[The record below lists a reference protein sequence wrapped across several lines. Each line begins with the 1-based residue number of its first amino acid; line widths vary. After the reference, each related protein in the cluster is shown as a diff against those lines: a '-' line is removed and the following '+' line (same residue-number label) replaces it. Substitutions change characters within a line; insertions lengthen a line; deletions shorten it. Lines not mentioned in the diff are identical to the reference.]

1 MQTTKSI
8 DEAFIKCEDICRRA
22 SSTFYASFSALPYQK
37 RRAVHAVYALCR
49 YLDDIADGDSHPVVE
64 QSEQLTQLV
73 DERDRLLRGIHQRS
87 MNNSEE
93 EHRYRLMA
101 LVDAKE
107 RLTRLYEGD
116 STAAQGEAVFI
127 AMNEVFKQFPVRLT
141 DFETI
146 IEGMEDDLFEVRH
159 KTWDEV
165 RAYCYKVASAVGLVL
180 IEIYGCEDAGAR
192 IHAIDMGI
200 QLQMINILRD
210 VAEDYRSGRVYL
222 PINALGEYN
231 IDVSELGN
239 TEFGTNHRWKSFV
252 QEYIEV
258 VRRHQESAQHLFEYL
273 DTKSQLQPQLMCEA
287 YEAIFHEIVRCSGDV
302 FSKRP
307 SLSKWRKIR
316 LAAKLSLRR
325 LRARWS

>member
-1 MQTTKSI
+1 
-8 DEAFIKCEDICRRA
+8 
-22 SSTFYASFSALPYQK
+22 
-37 RRAVHAVYALCR
+37 
-49 YLDDIADGDSHPVVE
+49 
-64 QSEQLTQLV
+64 
-73 DERDRLLRGIHQRS
+73 
-87 MNNSEE
+87 
-93 EHRYRLMA
+93 
-101 LVDAKE
+101 
-107 RLTRLYEGD
+107 
-116 STAAQGEAVFI
+116 
-127 AMNEVFKQFPVRLT
+127 
-141 DFETI
+141 
-146 IEGMEDDLFEVRH
+146 MEDDLFEVRH

-210 VAEDYRSGRVYL
+210 VAEDYRSGRIYL
-222 PINALGEYN
+222 PINVLGEYN
-231 IDVSELGN
+231 IDTSELGN

>member
-1 MQTTKSI
+1 MNKSTSI
-8 DEAFIKCEDICRRA
+8 EEAFLECEEICRRA
-22 SSTFYASFSALPYQK
+22 SSTFFASFSALPFKK

-49 YLDDIADGDSHPVVE
+49 YLDDIADGDSRPVVRE
-64 QSEQLTQLV
+64 SEALNKLV
-73 DERDRLLRGIHQRS
+73 DERDKLLQSIHQTA
-87 MNNSEE
+87 MNNPPE

-107 RLTRLYEGD
+107 RLTRLFAGD
-116 STAAQGEAVFI
+116 ESATQDEAIFI
-127 AMNEVFKQFPVRLT
+127 AINEVFKHFPVRLS

-200 QLQMINILRD
+200 QLQLINILRD
-210 VAEDYRSGRVYL
+210 VSEDYRSGRIYL

-231 IDVSELGN
+231 IDISELGN

-252 QEYIEV
+252 QEYIGI
-258 VRRHQESAQHLFEYL
+258 VRRHRESAQHLFEYL
-273 DTKSQLQPQLMCEA
+273 DSKSQLQPQLMCEA
-287 YEAIFHEIVRCSGDV
+287 YDAIFHEIVRRSGDV

-316 LAAKLSLRR
+316 LAVKLSLRR

>member
-8 DEAFIKCEDICRRA
+8 EEAFIECEEICRRA

-49 YLDDIADGDSHPVVE
+49 YLDDIADGDTHPVVQE
-64 QSEQLTQLV
+64 TEELTQLV
-73 DERDRLLRGIHQRS
+73 EERDRLLREIHQTS
-87 MNNSEE
+87 MNNSEQ

-116 STAAQGEAVFI
+116 TTAAQGEAVFI

-210 VAEDYRSGRVYL
+210 VAEDYRSGRIYL

-231 IDVSELGN
+231 IDISELGN

-252 QEYIEV
+252 QEYIEI

-273 DTKSQLQPQLMCEA
+273 DTKSRLQPQLMCEA

>member
-8 DEAFIKCEDICRRA
+8 EEAFIECEEICRRA

-49 YLDDIADGDSHPVVE
+49 YLDDIADGDTHPVVQE
-64 QSEQLTQLV
+64 SEELTQLV
-73 DERDRLLRGIHQRS
+73 EERDRLLREIHQTT
-87 MNNSEE
+87 MNNSEQ

-116 STAAQGEAVFI
+116 ATAAQGEAVFI

-231 IDVSELGN
+231 IDISELGN

-252 QEYIEV
+252 QEYIEI

-273 DTKSQLQPQLMCEA
+273 DAKSRLQPQLMCEA
-287 YEAIFHEIVRCSGDV
+287 YEAIFHEIVRRSGDV

>member
-1 MQTTKSI
+1 MQTTQSI
-8 DEAFIKCEDICRRA
+8 EEAFIECEEICRRA

-49 YLDDIADGDSHPVVE
+49 YLDDIADGDTHPVVQE
-64 QSEQLTQLV
+64 SEELTQLV
-73 DERDRLLRGIHQRS
+73 EERDRLLREIHQTS
-87 MNNSEE
+87 MNNSEQ

-116 STAAQGEAVFI
+116 ATAAQGEAVFI

-210 VAEDYRSGRVYL
+210 VAEDYRSGRIYL
-222 PINALGEYN
+222 PINALSEYN
-231 IDVSELGN
+231 IDISELGN

-252 QEYIEV
+252 QEYIEI

-273 DTKSQLQPQLMCEA
+273 DAKSRLQPQLMCEA
-287 YEAIFHEIVRCSGDV
+287 YEAIFHEIVRRSGDV

>member
-8 DEAFIKCEDICRRA
+8 EEAFIECEEICRRA

-49 YLDDIADGDSHPVVE
+49 YLDDIADGDTHPVVQE
-64 QSEQLTQLV
+64 SEELTQLV
-73 DERDRLLRGIHQRS
+73 EERDRLLREIHQTS
-87 MNNSEE
+87 MNNSEQ

-116 STAAQGEAVFI
+116 ATAAQGEAVFI

-231 IDVSELGN
+231 IDISELGN

-252 QEYIEV
+252 QEYIEI

-273 DTKSQLQPQLMCEA
+273 DAKSRLQPQLMCEA
-287 YEAIFHEIVRCSGDV
+287 YEAIFHEIVRRSGDV

>member
-1 MQTTKSI
+1 MNRNESI
-8 DEAFIKCEDICRRA
+8 EEAFLEWEDICRQA
-22 SSTFYASFSALPYQK
+22 SSTFFATFSALPFQK

-49 YLDDIADGDSHPVVE
+49 YLDDIADGDTHPVVQE
-64 QSEQLTQLV
+64 TEYLNNLV
-73 DERDRLLRGIHQRS
+73 NERDKLLQSIHQTS
-87 MNNSEE
+87 MNNSKE

-107 RLTRLYEGD
+107 RLTRLFEGD
-116 STAAQGEAVFI
+116 ETATNGEAIFI
-127 AMNEVFKQFPVRLT
+127 AINEVFKQFPVRLT

-180 IEIYGCEDAGAR
+180 VEIYGCEDAGAR

-210 VAEDYRSGRVYL
+210 VSEDYRSGRIYL
-222 PINALGEYN
+222 PINTLSEYN
-231 IDVSELGN
+231 IEITELGN
-239 TEFGTNHRWKSFV
+239 PEFGTNNRWKSFV
-252 QEYIEV
+252 QEYIEI

-273 DTKSQLQPQLMCEA
+273 DSKSQLQPKLMCEA
-287 YEAIFHEIVRCSGDV
+287 YDAIFHEIVRCSGDV
-302 FSKRP
+302 LSKRP

>member
-1 MQTTKSI
+1 MSKGNSV
-8 DEAFIKCEDICRRA
+8 DEAFLECEEICRRA
-22 SSTFYASFSALPYQK
+22 SSTFFASFSALPYQK

-49 YLDDIADGDSHPVVE
+49 YLDDIADGDSHPIVQE
-64 QSEQLTQLV
+64 SQRLHKLV
-73 DERDRLLRGIHQRS
+73 DERNQLLQNIHQTP

-116 STAAQGEAVFI
+116 ETATQEEAIFV
-127 AMNEVFKQFPVRLT
+127 AMNEVFKQFSVRLT

-180 IEIYGCEDAGAR
+180 IEIYGCDDAGAR

-210 VAEDYRSGRVYL
+210 VSEDYRSGRIYL
-222 PINALGEYN
+222 PINTLSEYN
-231 IDVSELGN
+231 INISELGN
-239 TEFGTNHRWKSFV
+239 AEFGTNNRWKAFV
-252 QEYIEV
+252 QEYIEI

-273 DTKSQLQPQLMCEA
+273 DSKSRLQPQLMCEA
-287 YEAIFHEIVRCSGDV
+287 YDAMFHEIVRRSGDV

>member
-1 MQTTKSI
+1 MVRMDSI
-8 DEAFIKCEDICRRA
+8 EEAFLECEDICRRA
-22 SSTFYASFSALPYQK
+22 SSTFYASFSALPFKK

-49 YLDDIADGDSHPVVE
+49 YLDDIADGDSHPVVQE
-64 QSEQLTQLV
+64 SEELHKLV
-73 DERDRLLRGIHQRS
+73 EERDLLLKNIHQTS

-101 LVDAKE
+101 LVDAKV
-107 RLTRLYEGD
+107 RLTQLFEGD
-116 STAAQGEAVFI
+116 ETAARGEAIFI

-180 IEIYGCEDAGAR
+180 IEIYGCDDAGAR

-210 VAEDYRSGRVYL
+210 VSEDYRSGRIYL
-222 PINALGEYN
+222 PINVLSEYN
-231 IDVSELGN
+231 IESSELGN

-252 QEYIEV
+252 QEYIEI

-273 DTKSQLQPQLMCEA
+273 DSKSQLQPQLMCEA
-287 YEAIFHEIVRCSGDV
+287 YDAIFHEIVRRSGDV

-307 SLSKWRKIR
+307 SLSTWRKIR

>member
-1 MQTTKSI
+1 MDSI
-8 DEAFIKCEDICRRA
+8 EEAFLECEDICRRA
-22 SSTFYASFSALPYQK
+22 SSTFYASFSALPFKK

-49 YLDDIADGDSHPVVE
+49 YLDDIADGDSHPVVQE
-64 QSEQLTQLV
+64 SEELHKLV
-73 DERDRLLRGIHQRS
+73 EERDLLLKNIHQTS

-101 LVDAKE
+101 LVDAKV
-107 RLTRLYEGD
+107 RLTRLFDGD
-116 STAAQGEAVFI
+116 ETAARGEAIFI

-165 RAYCYKVASAVGLVL
+165 RAYCYKVASAVGLEL
-180 IEIYGCEDAGAR
+180 IEIYGCDDAGAR

-210 VAEDYRSGRVYL
+210 VSEDYRSGRIYL
-222 PINALGEYN
+222 PINTLSEYN
-231 IDVSELGN
+231 INISELGN
-239 TEFGTNHRWKSFV
+239 AEFGTNNRWKAFV
-252 QEYIEV
+252 QEYIEI

-273 DTKSQLQPQLMCEA
+273 DSKSRLQPQLMCEA
-287 YEAIFHEIVRCSGDV
+287 YDAMFHEIVRRSGDV

>member
-1 MQTTKSI
+1 MVKMDSI
-8 DEAFIKCEDICRRA
+8 DEAFLECEDICRRA
-22 SSTFYASFSALPYQK
+22 SSTFYASFSALPFKK

-49 YLDDIADGDSHPVVE
+49 YLDDIADGDSHPFVQESEKLHKLVE
-64 QSEQLTQLV
+64 
-73 DERDRLLRGIHQRS
+73 ERDLLLKNIHQTS

-107 RLTRLYEGD
+107 RLTRLYQGD
-116 STAAQGEAVFI
+116 ETATQGEAIFI

-159 KTWDEV
+159 RTWDEV

-180 IEIYGCEDAGAR
+180 IEIYGCDDAGAR

-210 VAEDYRSGRVYL
+210 VSEDYRSGRIYL
-222 PINALGEYN
+222 PINALSEYN
-231 IDVSELGN
+231 IEISELGN
-239 TEFGTNHRWKSFV
+239 AEFGTNHRWKSFV
-252 QEYIEV
+252 QEYIEI

-273 DTKSQLQPQLMCEA
+273 DSKSQLQPQLMCEA
-287 YEAIFHEIVRCSGDV
+287 YDAIFHEIVRRSGDV

>member
-1 MQTTKSI
+1 MNNADMI
-8 DEAFIKCEDICRRA
+8 EEAFLECEEICRHA
-22 SSTFYASFSALPYQK
+22 SSTFYASFSALPFQK

-49 YLDDIADGDSHPVVE
+49 YLDDIADGDSHPNV
-64 QSEQLTQLV
+64 QHSERLDQLV
-73 DERDRLLRGIHQRS
+73 SERDTLLKSIHQTPT
-87 MNNSEE
+87 NNSEE

-116 STAAQGEAVFI
+116 ETAAQGEHIFVAI
-127 AMNEVFKQFPVRLT
+127 NEVFKQFPVRLT

-210 VAEDYRSGRVYL
+210 VAEDHRSGRIYL
-222 PINALGEYN
+222 PINVLNEYN
-231 IDVSELGN
+231 IEISELGN

-252 QEYIEV
+252 QEYIEI

-273 DTKSQLQPQLMCEA
+273 DSKSQLQPQLMCEA
-287 YEAIFHEIVRCSGDV
+287 YDAIFHEIVRCSGDV

-316 LAAKLSLRR
+316 LAAKLSMKR

>member
-8 DEAFIKCEDICRRA
+8 EEAFIECEEICRRA

-49 YLDDIADGDSHPVVE
+49 YLDDIADGDTHPVVQE
-64 QSEQLTQLV
+64 TEELTQLV
-73 DERDRLLRGIHQRS
+73 EERDRLLREIHQTS
-87 MNNSEE
+87 MNNSEQ

-116 STAAQGEAVFI
+116 ATAAQGEAVFI

-210 VAEDYRSGRVYL
+210 VAEDYRSGRIYL

-231 IDVSELGN
+231 IDISELGN

-252 QEYIEV
+252 QEYIEI

-273 DTKSQLQPQLMCEA
+273 DAKSRLQPQLMCEA
-287 YEAIFHEIVRCSGDV
+287 YEAIFHEIVRRSGDV

>member
-1 MQTTKSI
+1 MSKGNSV
-8 DEAFIKCEDICRRA
+8 DEAFLECEEICRRA
-22 SSTFYASFSALPYQK
+22 SSTFFASFSALPYQK

-49 YLDDIADGDSHPVVE
+49 YLDDIADGDSHPIVQE
-64 QSEQLTQLV
+64 SQRLHKLV
-73 DERDRLLRGIHQRS
+73 DERNQLLQDIHQTP

-116 STAAQGEAVFI
+116 ETASQGEAIFV
-127 AMNEVFKQFPVRLT
+127 AMNEVFKQFSVRLT

-180 IEIYGCEDAGAR
+180 IEIYGCDDAGAR

-210 VAEDYRSGRVYL
+210 VSEDYRSGRIYL
-222 PINALGEYN
+222 PINTLSEYN
-231 IDVSELGN
+231 INISELGN
-239 TEFGTNHRWKSFV
+239 AEFGTNNRWKAFV
-252 QEYIEV
+252 QEYIEI

-273 DTKSQLQPQLMCEA
+273 DSKSRLQPQLMCEA
-287 YEAIFHEIVRCSGDV
+287 YDAMFHEIVRRSGDV

>member
-1 MQTTKSI
+1 MNKAETI
-8 DEAFIKCEDICRRA
+8 EEAFLECEEICRRA
-22 SSTFYASFSALPYQK
+22 SSTFFASFSALPYQK

-49 YLDDIADGDSHPVVE
+49 YLDDIADGDARPSVHE
-64 QSEQLTQLV
+64 SQALDKLV
-73 DERDRLLRGIHQRS
+73 QERDTLLQGIHQTK
-87 MNNSEE
+87 MNNTPE

-107 RLTRLYEGD
+107 RLTRLFEGD
-116 STAAQGEAVFI
+116 ETATQGEAIFI
-127 AMNEVFKQFPVRLT
+127 AINEVFKQFPVRLT

-159 KTWDEV
+159 KTWDEM

-222 PINALGEYN
+222 PINVLGDYN
-231 IDVSELGN
+231 IEISELGN

-252 QEYIEV
+252 QEYIEI

-273 DTKSQLQPQLMCEA
+273 DPKSQLQPQLMCEA
-287 YEAIFHEIVRCSGDV
+287 YDAIFHEIVRCSGDV

>member
-1 MQTTKSI
+1 MQTTQSI
-8 DEAFIKCEDICRRA
+8 EEAFIECEEICRRA

-49 YLDDIADGDSHPVVE
+49 YLDDIADGDTHPVVQE
-64 QSEQLTQLV
+64 SEELTQLV
-73 DERDRLLRGIHQRS
+73 EERDRLLREIHQTS
-87 MNNSEE
+87 MNNSEQ

-107 RLTRLYEGD
+107 RLTRLFEGD
-116 STAAQGEAVFI
+116 ATAAQGEAVFI

-210 VAEDYRSGRVYL
+210 VAEDYRSGRIYL
-222 PINALGEYN
+222 PINALSEYN
-231 IDVSELGN
+231 IDISELGN

-252 QEYIEV
+252 QEYIKI

-273 DTKSQLQPQLMCEA
+273 DAKSRLQPQLMCEA
-287 YEAIFHEIVRCSGDV
+287 YEAIFHEIVRRSGDV

>member
-1 MQTTKSI
+1 MQTKKSI
-8 DEAFIKCEDICRRA
+8 EEAFIECEEICRRA
-22 SSTFYASFSALPYQK
+22 SSTFYASFSALPFQK

-49 YLDDIADGDSHPVVE
+49 YLDDIADGDTHPVVQE
-64 QSEQLTQLV
+64 SEELTQLV
-73 DERDRLLRGIHQRS
+73 EERDRLLREIHQTS
-87 MNNSEE
+87 MNNSEQ

-231 IDVSELGN
+231 IDISELGN

-252 QEYIEV
+252 QEYIKI

-273 DTKSQLQPQLMCEA
+273 DTKSRLQPQLMCEA
-287 YEAIFHEIVRCSGDV
+287 YEAIFHEIVRRSGDV

>member
-1 MQTTKSI
+1 MNKVNTV
-8 DEAFIKCEDICRRA
+8 DEAFLECEEICRRA
-22 SSTFYASFSALPYQK
+22 SSTFFASFSALPYQK

-49 YLDDIADGDSHPVVE
+49 YLDDIADGDSHPIVQE
-64 QSEQLTQLV
+64 SQRLHKLV
-73 DERDRLLRGIHQRS
+73 DERNQLLQNIHKTP

-116 STAAQGEAVFI
+116 ETAAQGEAIFV
-127 AMNEVFKQFPVRLT
+127 AMNQVFKQFSVRLT

-180 IEIYGCEDAGAR
+180 IEIYGCDDAGAR

-210 VAEDYRSGRVYL
+210 VSEDYRSGRIYL
-222 PINALGEYN
+222 PINTLSEYN
-231 IDVSELGN
+231 INISELGN
-239 TEFGTNHRWKSFV
+239 AEFGTNNRWKAFV
-252 QEYIEV
+252 QEYIEI

-273 DTKSQLQPQLMCEA
+273 DSKSRLQPQLMCEA
-287 YEAIFHEIVRCSGDV
+287 YDAMFHEIVRRSGDV

-307 SLSKWRKIR
+307 SLSRWRKIR

>member
-1 MQTTKSI
+1 MQTTQSI
-8 DEAFIKCEDICRRA
+8 EEAFIECEEICRRA

-49 YLDDIADGDSHPVVE
+49 YLDDIADGDTHPVVQE
-64 QSEQLTQLV
+64 SEELTQLV
-73 DERDRLLRGIHQRS
+73 EERDRLLREIHQTS
-87 MNNSEE
+87 MNNSEQ

-116 STAAQGEAVFI
+116 ATAAQGEAVFI

-210 VAEDYRSGRVYL
+210 VAEDYRSGRIYL
-222 PINALGEYN
+222 PINALSEYN
-231 IDVSELGN
+231 IDISELGN

-252 QEYIEV
+252 QEYIEI
-258 VRRHQESAQHLFEYL
+258 VRRHQASAQHLFEYL
-273 DTKSQLQPQLMCEA
+273 DAKSRLQPQLMCEA
-287 YEAIFHEIVRCSGDV
+287 YEAIFHEIVRRSGDV

-307 SLSKWRKIR
+307 SLSKWRKIC

>member
-1 MQTTKSI
+1 MNKRKSV
-8 DEAFIKCEDICRRA
+8 DEAFLECEEICRRA
-22 SSTFYASFSALPYQK
+22 SSTFFASFSALPYQK

-49 YLDDIADGDSHPVVE
+49 YLDDIADGDSHPIVQE
-64 QSEQLTQLV
+64 SQRLDKLV
-73 DERDRLLRGIHQRS
+73 DERNQLLQNIHQTP

-116 STAAQGEAVFI
+116 ETASQGEAIFV
-127 AMNEVFKQFPVRLT
+127 AMNEVFKQFSVRLT

-180 IEIYGCEDAGAR
+180 IEIYGCDDAGAR

-210 VAEDYRSGRVYL
+210 VSEDYRSGRIYL
-222 PINALGEYN
+222 PINTLSEYN
-231 IDVSELGN
+231 INISELGN
-239 TEFGTNHRWKSFV
+239 AEFGTNNRWKAFV
-252 QEYIEV
+252 QEYIEI

-273 DTKSQLQPQLMCEA
+273 DSKSRLQPQLMCEA
-287 YEAIFHEIVRCSGDV
+287 YDAMFHEIVRRSGDV

>member
-8 DEAFIKCEDICRRA
+8 EEAFIECEEICRRA

-49 YLDDIADGDSHPVVE
+49 YLDDIADGDTHPVVQE
-64 QSEQLTQLV
+64 SEELIQLV
-73 DERDRLLRGIHQRS
+73 EERDRLLREIHQTS
-87 MNNSEE
+87 MNNSEQ

-116 STAAQGEAVFI
+116 ATAAQGEAVFI
-127 AMNEVFKQFPVRLT
+127 AMNEVFKQFPVRLN

-210 VAEDYRSGRVYL
+210 VAEDYRSGRIYL

-231 IDVSELGN
+231 IDISELGN

-252 QEYIEV
+252 QEYIEI

-273 DTKSQLQPQLMCEA
+273 DAKSRLQPQLMCEA
-287 YEAIFHEIVRCSGDV
+287 YEAIFHEIVRRSGDV

>member
-64 QSEQLTQLV
+64 QSEELTQLV

-210 VAEDYRSGRVYL
+210 VAEDYRSGRIYL
-222 PINALGEYN
+222 PINVLGEYN
-231 IDVSELGN
+231 IDSSELGN

>member
-8 DEAFIKCEDICRRA
+8 EEAFVECEEICRRA

-49 YLDDIADGDSHPVVE
+49 YLDDIADGDTHPVVQE
-64 QSEQLTQLV
+64 SEELTQLV
-73 DERDRLLRGIHQRS
+73 EERDRLLREIHQTS
-87 MNNSEE
+87 MNNSEQ

-116 STAAQGEAVFI
+116 ATAAQGEAVFI

-210 VAEDYRSGRVYL
+210 VAEDYRSGRIYL
-222 PINALGEYN
+222 PINALSEYN
-231 IDVSELGN
+231 IDISELGN

-252 QEYIEV
+252 QEYIEI
-258 VRRHQESAQHLFEYL
+258 VRRHQASAQHLFEYL
-273 DTKSQLQPQLMCEA
+273 DAKSRLQPQLMCEA
-287 YEAIFHEIVRCSGDV
+287 YEAIFHEIVRRSGDV

-307 SLSKWRKIR
+307 SLSKWRKIC

>member
-1 MQTTKSI
+1 MQTTKSV
-8 DEAFIKCEDICRRA
+8 DEAFIECEEICRRA

-49 YLDDIADGDSHPVVE
+49 YLDDIADGDTHPVVQE
-64 QSEQLTQLV
+64 SEELIQLV
-73 DERDRLLRGIHQRS
+73 EERDRLLREIHQTS
-87 MNNSEE
+87 MNNSEQ

-116 STAAQGEAVFI
+116 ATAAQGEAVFI

-210 VAEDYRSGRVYL
+210 VAEDYRSGRIYL
-222 PINALGEYN
+222 PINALSEYN
-231 IDVSELGN
+231 IDISELGN

-252 QEYIEV
+252 QEYIEI

-273 DTKSQLQPQLMCEA
+273 DAKSRLQPQLMCEA
-287 YEAIFHEIVRCSGDV
+287 YEAIFHEIVRRSGDV

>member
-8 DEAFIKCEDICRRA
+8 EEAFIECEEICRRA

-49 YLDDIADGDSHPVVE
+49 YLDDIADGDTHPVVQE
-64 QSEQLTQLV
+64 TEELTQLV
-73 DERDRLLRGIHQRS
+73 EDRDRLLREIHQTS
-87 MNNSEE
+87 MNNSEQ

-116 STAAQGEAVFI
+116 ATAAQGEAVFI

-210 VAEDYRSGRVYL
+210 VAEDYRSGRIYL

-231 IDVSELGN
+231 IDISELGN

-252 QEYIEV
+252 QEYIEI

-273 DTKSQLQPQLMCEA
+273 DAKSRLQPQLMCEA
-287 YEAIFHEIVRCSGDV
+287 YEAIFHEIVRRSGDV

>member
-1 MQTTKSI
+1 MSKGNSV
-8 DEAFIKCEDICRRA
+8 DEAFLECEEICRRA
-22 SSTFYASFSALPYQK
+22 SSTFFASFSALPYQK

-49 YLDDIADGDSHPVVE
+49 YLDDIADGDSHPIVQE
-64 QSEQLTQLV
+64 SQRLHKLV
-73 DERDRLLRGIHQRS
+73 DERNQLLQDIHQTP

-116 STAAQGEAVFI
+116 ETATQGEAIFV
-127 AMNEVFKQFPVRLT
+127 AMNEVFKQFSVRLT

-180 IEIYGCEDAGAR
+180 IEIYGCDDAGAR

-210 VAEDYRSGRVYL
+210 VSEDYRSGRIYL
-222 PINALGEYN
+222 PINVLSEYN
-231 IDVSELGN
+231 IEISELGN

-252 QEYIEV
+252 QEYIEI

-273 DTKSQLQPQLMCEA
+273 DSKSQLQPQLMCEA
-287 YEAIFHEIVRCSGDV
+287 YDAIFHEIVRRSGDV

-307 SLSKWRKIR
+307 SLSTWRKIR

>member
-1 MQTTKSI
+1 MDSI
-8 DEAFIKCEDICRRA
+8 EEAFLECEDICRRA
-22 SSTFYASFSALPYQK
+22 SSTFYASFSALPFNK

-49 YLDDIADGDSHPVVE
+49 YLDDIADGDSHPAVQESEELHKLVE
-64 QSEQLTQLV
+64 
-73 DERDRLLRGIHQRS
+73 ERDLLLKNIHQTS

-101 LVDAKE
+101 LVDAKV
-107 RLTRLYEGD
+107 RLTRLFEGD
-116 STAAQGEAVFI
+116 ETAARGEAIFI

-180 IEIYGCEDAGAR
+180 IEIYGCDDAGAR

-210 VAEDYRSGRVYL
+210 VSEDYRSGRIYL
-222 PINALGEYN
+222 PINVLSEYN
-231 IDVSELGN
+231 IEISELGN

-252 QEYIEV
+252 QEYIEI

-273 DTKSQLQPQLMCEA
+273 DSKSQLQPQLMCEA
-287 YEAIFHEIVRCSGDV
+287 YDAIFHEIVRLSGDV

-307 SLSKWRKIR
+307 SLSTWRKIR

>member
-1 MQTTKSI
+1 MNKTDLI
-8 DEAFIKCEDICRRA
+8 ENAFLECEEICRRA
-22 SSTFYASFSALPYQK
+22 SSTFFASFSALPFQK

-49 YLDDIADGDSHPVVE
+49 YLDDIADGDSRPFVQE
-64 QSEQLTQLV
+64 SETLNKLV
-73 DERDRLLRGIHQRS
+73 DERDELLQSIHQTE
-87 MNNSEE
+87 MNNAPE

-107 RLTRLYEGD
+107 RLTRLFAGD
-116 STAAQGEAVFI
+116 ESATQDEAIFI
-127 AMNEVFKQFPVRLT
+127 AINEVFKQFPVRLT

-200 QLQMINILRD
+200 QLQLINILRD
-210 VAEDYRSGRVYL
+210 VSEDYRSGRIYL

-231 IDVSELGN
+231 IEISELGN
-239 TEFGTNHRWKSFV
+239 TELGTNHRWKSFV
-252 QEYIEV
+252 QEYIEI
-258 VRRHQESAQHLFEYL
+258 VRRHRESAQHLFDYL
-273 DTKSQLQPQLMCEA
+273 DARSQLQPQLMCEA
-287 YEAIFHEIVRCSGDV
+287 YDAIFQEIVRLSGDV

-325 LRARWS
+325 LRARWF

>member
-8 DEAFIKCEDICRRA
+8 EEAFIECEEICRRA

-49 YLDDIADGDSHPVVE
+49 YLDDIADGDTHPVVQE
-64 QSEQLTQLV
+64 SEELTQLV
-73 DERDRLLRGIHQRS
+73 EERDRLLREIHQTS
-87 MNNSEE
+87 MNNSEQ

-116 STAAQGEAVFI
+116 ATAAQGEAVFI

-210 VAEDYRSGRVYL
+210 VAEDYRSGRIYL

-231 IDVSELGN
+231 IDISELGN
-239 TEFGTNHRWKSFV
+239 TEFGSNHRWKSFV
-252 QEYIEV
+252 QEYIEI

-273 DTKSQLQPQLMCEA
+273 DAKSRLQPQLMCEA
-287 YEAIFHEIVRCSGDV
+287 YEAIFHEIVRRSGDV

>member
-1 MQTTKSI
+1 MNKGNSV
-8 DEAFIKCEDICRRA
+8 DEAFLECEEICRRA
-22 SSTFYASFSALPYQK
+22 SSTFFASFSALPYQK

-49 YLDDIADGDSHPVVE
+49 YLDDIADGDSHPIVQE
-64 QSEQLTQLV
+64 SQRLHKLV
-73 DERDRLLRGIHQRS
+73 DERNQLLQNIHQTP

-116 STAAQGEAVFI
+116 ETAAQGEAIFV
-127 AMNEVFKQFPVRLT
+127 AMNEVFKQFSVRLT

-180 IEIYGCEDAGAR
+180 IEIYGCDDAGAR

-210 VAEDYRSGRVYL
+210 VSEDYRSGRIYL
-222 PINALGEYN
+222 PINTLSEYN
-231 IDVSELGN
+231 INISELGN
-239 TEFGTNHRWKSFV
+239 AEFGTNNRWKAFV
-252 QEYIEV
+252 QEYIEI

-273 DTKSQLQPQLMCEA
+273 DSKSRLQPQLMCEA
-287 YEAIFHEIVRCSGDV
+287 YDAMFHEIVRRSGDV

>member
-64 QSEQLTQLV
+64 QSEELIQLV

-127 AMNEVFKQFPVRLT
+127 AMNEVFKQFPIRLT

-210 VAEDYRSGRVYL
+210 VAEDYRSGRIYL
-222 PINALGEYN
+222 PINVLGEYN
-231 IDVSELGN
+231 IDTSELGN

>member
-1 MQTTKSI
+1 MNKTDLI
-8 DEAFIKCEDICRRA
+8 DDAFLECEEICRRA

-49 YLDDIADGDSHPVVE
+49 YLDDIADGDSRPVVQE
-64 QSEQLTQLV
+64 SEALNKLV
-73 DERDRLLRGIHQRS
+73 DERDELLQNIHQTP
-87 MNNSEE
+87 MNNAPE

-107 RLTRLYEGD
+107 RLNRLFAGD
-116 STAAQGEAVFI
+116 ESATQNEAIFI
-127 AMNEVFKQFPVRLT
+127 AINEVFKHFPVRLT

-200 QLQMINILRD
+200 QLQLINILRD
-210 VAEDYRSGRVYL
+210 VSEDYRSGRIYL
-222 PINALGEYN
+222 PINALSEYN
-231 IDVSELGN
+231 IEISELGN

-252 QEYIEV
+252 QEYIEI

-273 DTKSQLQPQLMCEA
+273 DSKARLQPQLMCEA
-287 YEAIFHEIVRCSGDV
+287 YDAIFHEIVRRSGDV